1 MNNNIFDPVNYEIT
15 WKEVGNY
22 SAFLDE
28 LTDVPA
34 SVPLRNIDI
43 SEAGITNQ
51 EIILR
56 IKGLDDR
63 EAAMYTEVS
72 LHVSLEWHRGIHMS
86 RCEEVLF
93 EAKEILFDDLNQAG
107 LFIAKKL
114 REKQESKIAFVNL
127 KAHYFHPHITRR
139 SGKTSFDKMFFSS
152 EVIYSEKSQKV
163 TSWIE
168 VFNITACPCTK
179 TYTKF
184 SVVPELTKMGL
195 NITDINKILNLTL
208 SWSHTQRWITIVRL
222 ENNKAEISYQS
233 LYEILDESV
242 HLIYDLLKRPDEHE
256 LVVRALSKPQF
267 TEDVIRDVAYNLIV
281 WLKDQLDD
289 ESDIYIES
297 LLNDSIHIHDV
308 HTKLSC
314 KVKDIKNKI

>member
-1 MNNNIFDPVNYEIT
+1 MNNNIFDPVNYKIT
-15 WKEVGNY
+15 WKEVDNY
-22 SAFLDE
+22 DSFLDK

-34 SVPLRNIDI
+34 SIPLRNIDI

-56 IKGLDDR
+56 IKWLDWE

-93 EAKEILFDDLNQAG
+93 EAKDILFDNLNEAG

-114 REKQESKIAFVNL
+114 KDKQESKTAFVNL
-127 KAHYFHPHITRR
+127 KAHYFHPHITKR
-139 SGKTSFDKMFFSS
+139 SGKTSFDKMFFTSK
-152 EVIYSEKSQKV
+152 VIYSDESQNIM
-163 TSWIE
+163 SWIE

-195 NITDINKILNLTL
+195 DVDDINKILNLTL
-208 SWSHTQRWITIVRL
+208 SWSHTQRWVTIVRL
-222 ENNKAEISYQS
+222 ENNKAEITYQS
-233 LYEILDESV
+233 LYKILDESV

-267 TEDVIRDVAYNLIV
+267 TEDVIRDVAYNIIV
-281 WLKDQLDD
+281 WLQDQLDN
-289 ESDIYIES
+289 ESSIYIES

>member
-1 MNNNIFDPVNYEIT
+1 MNNNIFDPVNYKIT
-15 WKEVGNY
+15 WKETDNY
-22 SAFLDE
+22 DSFLDE

-34 SVPLRNIDI
+34 SIPLRNINI

-56 IKGLDDR
+56 IKGLDWE

-72 LHVSLEWHRGIHMS
+72 LHVSLEWYRGIHMS

-93 EAKEILFDDLNQAG
+93 EAKNMLFDDLNQAW
-107 LFIAKKL
+107 LFIAKEL
-114 REKQESKIAFVNL
+114 RNKQKSKTSFVSL
-127 KAHYFHPHITRR
+127 KAHYFHPHITKR
-139 SGKTSFDKMFFSS
+139 SGKTSFDKMFFTSK
-152 EVIYSEKSQKV
+152 IICTEKAQNI

-184 SVVPELTKMGL
+184 SVVPELTKMWL
-195 NITDINKILNLTL
+195 DVNAINKILNLTL
-208 SWSHTQRWITIVRL
+208 SWSHTQRWITIVRV

-233 LYEILDESV
+233 LYKILDDSV
-242 HLIYDLLKRPDEHE
+242 HLIYDLLKRPDEYE
-256 LVVRALSKPQF
+256 LVVRALKKPQF
-267 TEDVIRDVAYNLIV
+267 TEDVIRAVAYNLIV
-281 WLKDQLDD
+281 WLDDQLDED
-289 ESDIYIES
+289 SNIYVES

-308 HTKLSC
+308 HAKLVC
-314 KVKDIKNKI
+314 KVRDIKKNW

>member
-1 MNNNIFDPVNYEIT
+1 MNNNIFDPVNYKIT
-15 WKEVGNY
+15 WKEVSDY
-22 SAFLDE
+22 DSFLDE

-34 SVPLRNIDI
+34 SIPLRNIDI

-51 EIILR
+51 EIILK
-56 IKGLDDR
+56 IKGL
-63 EAAMYTEVS
+63 EGEVAAMYTEVS

-93 EAKEILFDDLNQAG
+93 EAKEILFDDLNEAW
-107 LFIAKKL
+107 LFIAKQLK
-114 REKQESKIAFVNL
+114 EKQNSKKSFVNL
-127 KAHYFHPHITRR
+127 KAHYFHPHITKRT
-139 SGKTSFDKMFFSS
+139 GKTSFDKMFFTSD
-152 EVIYSEKSQKV
+152 IIFWEKIKKIV
-163 TSWIE
+163 SWIE

-195 NITDINKILNLTL
+195 DIDSINKVLDLTL
-208 SWSHTQRWITIVRL
+208 SWSHTQRWLTIMKV
-222 ENNKAEISYQS
+222 ENNELNISYQS
-233 LYEILDESV
+233 LYKILDESV

-267 TEDVIRDVAYNLIV
+267 TEDVIRDVAYNLIK
-281 WLKDQLDD
+281 WLKDKLDN
-289 ESDIYIES
+289 ESEIYIES

-314 KVKDIKNKI
+314 KVKDIKDKI